1 MTNLKKSMD
10 NLDKYENEKMFHHI
24 HTAHEEL
31 PDLANPSISPWE
43 WFGKTLSLPFVS

>member
-43 WFGKTLSLPFVS
+43 